1 MANYNLDLSRT
12 VEMINTNSITDEV
25 LDELV
30 KVMWDYDP
38 YGIMDE
44 YFDMD
49 EEERTEAIK
58 KELLFEVENEKEQ
71 LIDII
76 KEML

>member
-12 VEMINTNSITDEV
+12 EEMINTNSITDEV

-49 EEERTEAIK
+49 EEERTEALK
-58 KELLFEVENEKEQ
+58 KEILYVAENEKEQ